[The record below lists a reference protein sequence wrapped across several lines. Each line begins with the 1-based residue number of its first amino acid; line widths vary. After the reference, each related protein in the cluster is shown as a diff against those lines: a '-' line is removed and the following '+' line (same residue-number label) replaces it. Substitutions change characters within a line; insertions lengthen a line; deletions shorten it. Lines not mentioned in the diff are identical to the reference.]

1 VAKLNLSDPVN
12 LRNEQTALGTIGAN
26 NRAIEQAV
34 EKSLSRDGSSP
45 NEMNSDF
52 DMNGHRLINLPDAES
67 ATEPVPKRQVQSLVD
82 AAAATI
88 ARGPQ
93 GPPGNATGPGSSVDG
108 EIVLFNGATGGLLKR
123 ATGSGIVHATNGT
136 YSVSLVVTT
145 DITNN
150 AVDSTKLRDSAAL
163 SVIGNSTNIPADPAD
178 IPTTNGSGAV
188 LRESGG
194 VLGFGTIS
202 TAGIAN
208 NVVTYA
214 KMQDV
219 SATSLVIGRK
229 AAGAG
234 DPEELTLSDV
244 LDFIGGAA
252 QGDILFR
259 GTSAWQRLGK
269 GSDTQVLTLVGGLPT
284 WAAPTGGG
292 GLTLITTVT
301 APATPTWTITGL
313 GGFKALWFSMRN
325 FSQASGSSRSLQV
338 ELSGNGGSTF
348 GAIKTPLGGIS
359 IVSGATEIANFY
371 ISRCDQTNNQLIF
384 LGTFVAEAAVSGIFP
399 QIESGSVGPIN
410 AVRFSW
416 GGGAT
421 TFTGGEID
429 VYGWK

>member
-150 AVDSTKLRDSAAL
+150 AVDSAKLRDSAAL
-163 SVIGNSTNIPADPAD
+163 SVIGNSTNITADPAD

-208 NVVTYA
+208 NVVSYA

-234 DPEELTLSDV
+234 DPEELTLSDI
-244 LDFIGGAA
+244 LDFIGSAA

-259 GTSAWQRLGK
+259 GTSAWQRLPR
-269 GSDTQVLTLVGGLPT
+269 GSDTQVLTLVGGVPT
-284 WAAPTGGG
+284 WAVPSGGG
-292 GLTLITTVT
+292 GLTRITSVAAGTGT
-301 APATPTWTITGL
+301 SLTITGL
-313 GGFKALWFSMRN
+313 GGYKVLWVFLRDISHNNGASQIMRV
-325 FSQASGSSRSLQV
+325 A
-338 ELSGNGGSTF
+338 LSGNGGSSF
-348 GAIKTPLGGIS
+348 GTPLGTALPMNPTSFYVAAFAIS
-359 IVSGATEIANFY
+359 N
-371 ISRCDQTNNQLIF
+371 CDQANNQTVSFGQFFANASAGLSTDTSSRGPIDALRF
-384 LGTFVAEAAVSGIFP
+384 DFQITSNFDSGTFDI
-399 QIESGSVGPIN
+399 
-410 AVRFSW
+410 
-416 GGGAT
+416 
-421 TFTGGEID
+421 
-429 VYGWK
+429 YGLK